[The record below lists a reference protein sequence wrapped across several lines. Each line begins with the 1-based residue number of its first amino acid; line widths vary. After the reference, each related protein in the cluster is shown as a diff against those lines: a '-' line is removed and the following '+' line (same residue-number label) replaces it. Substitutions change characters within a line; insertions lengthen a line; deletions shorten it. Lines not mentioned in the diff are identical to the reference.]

1 MAGWQARNERRKN
14 DFRDFTPKKE
24 MAVCARAQTA
34 IIALS

>member
-1 MAGWQARNERRKN
+1 MAKRGGKEQRMQKTA
-14 DFRDFTPKKE
+14 PGKE